1 MPVRSGLAGGCHRTA
16 AGWLDVRNR
25 GGVLVGPP
33 DRDVAVPSVVLDLA
47 DGRGIRVVWLN
58 QLGGLTFEIG
68 TGANRCFAKW
78 APTGS
83 GLDVVGEAARIAWAK
98 PFSRVPEILTAGED
112 LAGAWL
118 VTVPLPGESAVAERW
133 KQEPAIAVAA
143 IGAGLRYL
151 HDHAPTRTCPFSWSA
166 HDRVLTAQQRGAG
179 GLTEPSD
186 WHETHQDLTLQDA
199 LAILENPPPVDQPVV
214 CHGDACAPNTII
226 DAGTWSGHV
235 DLGSLGTAD
244 RWADLAIA
252 TWSTEWN
259 YGPGW
264 EQILLDAYGIE
275 NDAERTAYYRLLW
288 DLT

>member
-1 MPVRSGLAGGCHRTA
+1 
-16 AGWLDVRNR
+16 VRNR
-25 GGVLVGPP
+25 GGVLAGPP

-47 DGRGIRVVWLN
+47 DGRDVRAVWLN
-58 QLGGLTFEIG
+58 QLGGLTFELG

-78 APTGS
+78 APTSS
-83 GLDVVGEAARIAWAK
+83 GLDLAGEVARMAWAK
-98 PFSRVPEILTAGED
+98 QFSLVPEILTAGED

-118 VTVPLPGESAVAERW
+118 ATVPLPGESAVAERW

-143 IGAGLRYL
+143 VGAGLRYL
-151 HDHAPTRTCPFSWSA
+151 HEHAPTGTCPFSWSA
-166 HDRVLTAQQRGAG
+166 HDRLIAAQQRAAE
-179 GLTEPSD
+179 GLTDPAD
-186 WHETHQDLTLQDA
+186 WHAVHQHFTVQDA
-199 LAILENPPPVDQPVV
+199 LAILENPPPVDQLVV

-235 DLGSLGTAD
+235 DVGSLGIAD

-264 EQILLDAYGIE
+264 ERTLLDAYGVDV
-275 NDAERTAYYRLLW
+275 DAERTAYYRLLW